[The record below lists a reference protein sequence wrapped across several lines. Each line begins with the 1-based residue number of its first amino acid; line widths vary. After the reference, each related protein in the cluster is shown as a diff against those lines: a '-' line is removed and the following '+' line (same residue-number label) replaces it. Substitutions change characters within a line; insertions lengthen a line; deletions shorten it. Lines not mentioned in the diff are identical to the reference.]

1 VTRLRLLVVLVVSLA
16 VAVSLPV
23 AEAMAASGSSAPP
36 ADAAKK
42 KKKKKCKRVKVKK
55 RNGKV
60 VKKCKKKKRAGDRGQ
75 RGAAQDG
82 DYAEPGSARGR
93 VHLRVTN
100 SGRKIEKLTMLLS
113 VQCPNE
119 TRTHQM
125 LISIGDVAIAA
136 NGRFEGFYNN
146 NQRER
151 GEIDEQGLPVF
162 GYLVGGTLRGTRIV
176 DGYVRPSDGRGCQ
189 GSRSWTAQKVSG

>member
-1 VTRLRLLVVLVVSLA
+1 
-16 VAVSLPV
+16 
-23 AEAMAASGSSAPP
+23 MAAGGSLAPP

-42 KKKKKCKRVKVKK
+42 KKKCKRGKGKK
-55 RNGKV
+55 DDGRAAV
-60 VKKCKKKKRAGDRGQ
+60 RKCRKKRAGNRRG
-75 RGAAQDG
+75 AQDG

-100 SGRKIEKLTMLLS
+100 GGRKIEKLSMLLS

-146 NQRER
+146 NQRKR

-162 GYLVGGTLRGTRIV
+162 GYLVGGTLRGTRISGG
-176 DGYVRPSDGRGCQ
+176 DVRPSDGRGCQ
-189 GSRSWTAQKVSG
+189 GSRSWTAQKVGG